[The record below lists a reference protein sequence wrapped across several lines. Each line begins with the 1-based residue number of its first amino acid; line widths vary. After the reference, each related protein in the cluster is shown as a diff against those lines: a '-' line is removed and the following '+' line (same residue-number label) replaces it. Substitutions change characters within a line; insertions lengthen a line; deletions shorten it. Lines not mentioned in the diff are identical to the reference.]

1 LFWNYSDFKLYWYK
15 RGLKVTTLLN
25 TIDHVF
31 ARKVCTAHQD
41 RPDELLEILHEI
53 QEVEGFLSDRAL
65 RTISKSLNL
74 SRAEVHGVVSF
85 YHDFKREKQAESV
98 IKICRAEAC
107 QAVDVDKLIVD
118 LEIYYGVK
126 MDNGG
131 DKVSLESI
139 FCLGNCALGPAVL
152 YNNDLYGRV
161 SLKAVQKMIDTTKEV
176 KVP

>member
-1 LFWNYSDFKLYWYK
+1 M
-15 RGLKVTTLLN
+15 TTLLN
-25 TIDHVF
+25 TIEHAF
-31 ARKVCTAHQD
+31 AKKVCAAHQD

-53 QEVEGFLSDRAL
+53 QEGEGFLSDQVL
-65 RTISKSLNL
+65 RTVSKSLNL

-85 YHDFKREKQAESV
+85 YHDFKKEKQAENV

-107 QAVDVDKLIVD
+107 QAVNVDKLIADV
-118 LEIYYGVK
+118 ERYYGVK

-161 SLKAVQKMIDTTKEV
+161 SLKTVQKMIDTTKEV
-176 KVP
+176 KGQ